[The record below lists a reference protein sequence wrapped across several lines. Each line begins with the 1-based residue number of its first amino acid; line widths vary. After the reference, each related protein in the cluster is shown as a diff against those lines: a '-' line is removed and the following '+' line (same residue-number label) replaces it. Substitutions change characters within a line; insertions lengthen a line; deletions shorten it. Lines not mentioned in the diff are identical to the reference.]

1 MIKRNRA
8 NGQHI
13 RNTYLCDNYYQLSE
27 QHLQKEEE
35 TAATETTCP
44 STSIM
49 MNILRLKLQ
58 FLKTQRKEEYD
69 VLREL
74 EDFFKVGEE
83 STRQQIPVPV
93 PPEQPKIPNMEE
105 HVRTDSWHAKTE
117 SEHYVNEWERKKSE
131 VKKIISSVDSSIEKK
146 AALFEA
152 SLDKKD
158 ATFSSIAL
166 AVKSKMKN
174 PSTLKEYIIFS
185 EILGKPKAL
194 RR

>member
-1 MIKRNRA
+1 M
-8 NGQHI
+8 
-13 RNTYLCDNYYQLSE
+13 DNIFEILIYVIIIISFLSSIFKKKK
-27 QHLQKEEE
+27 QQQQKPTAQQPQQEEFSQAE
-35 TAATETTCP
+35 VSVP
-44 STSIM
+44 
-49 MNILRLKLQ
+49 Q
-58 FLKTQRKEEYD
+58 TQPKEEYD
-69 VLREL
+69 VLKEL

-93 PPEQPKIPNMEE
+93 PPEQPKIPDMEE
-105 HVRTDSWHAKTE
+105 HIRTDPWHARTE
-117 SEHYVNEWERKKSE
+117 SEHYVDDWERKKSE

-146 AALFEA
+146 AALFES
-152 SLDKKD
+152 SLDKKE

>member
-1 MIKRNRA
+1 MDNIFEILIYVIIIISFLSSIFKKKK
-8 NGQHI
+8 QQQQKPPI
-13 RNTYLCDNYYQLSE
+13 RQSQTDEYNQAEVVSPQT
-27 QHLQKEEE
+27 QK
-35 TAATETTCP
+35 
-44 STSIM
+44 
-49 MNILRLKLQ
+49 
-58 FLKTQRKEEYD
+58 KEDYD
-69 VLREL
+69 ILREL

-83 STRQQIPVPV
+83 PTRQQIPVPI
-93 PPEQPKIPNMEE
+93 PPEKPKIPNMDE

-117 SEHYVNEWERKKSE
+117 SEHYVDEWERKKSE

-158 ATFSSIAL
+158 ATISSIAL

>member
-1 MIKRNRA
+1 MDNVFEILIYLIIIVSFLSSIFKKKR
-8 NGQHI
+8 Q
-13 RNTYLCDNYYQLSE
+13 Q
-27 QHLQKEEE
+27 QQQKPSIPQSQSDEYVQPEVVVPQ
-35 TAATETTCP
+35 TE
-44 STSIM
+44 
-49 MNILRLKLQ
+49 K
-58 FLKTQRKEEYD
+58 KEDYD
-69 VLREL
+69 ILREL

-83 STRQQIPVPV
+83 PGRQQIPVPV
-93 PPEQPKIPNMEE
+93 PQELPKKMTPIEE
-105 HVRTDSWHAKTE
+105 HNRTESWQTPTK
-117 SEHYVNEWERKKSE
+117 SEHYVDEWEQKKSE

-146 AALFEA
+146 AAMFEA

-158 ATFSSIAL
+158 TTYSSIAL

>member
-1 MIKRNRA
+1 MDNIFEILIYVIIIISFLSSIFKKKKQQQQKRTDQQPQSDEYSQA
-8 NGQHI
+8 EVAVPQ
-13 RNTYLCDNYYQLSE
+13 
-27 QHLQKEEE
+27 
-35 TAATETTCP
+35 
-44 STSIM
+44 
-49 MNILRLKLQ
+49 
-58 FLKTQRKEEYD
+58 TQPKEEYD
-69 VLREL
+69 VLKEL

-83 STRQQIPVPV
+83 PTRQQIPVPV
-93 PPEQPKIPNMEE
+93 PPEQQKIPDMEE
-105 HVRTDSWHAKTE
+105 HIRTDPWHARTE
-117 SEHYVNEWERKKSE
+117 SEHYVDDWERKKSE

-146 AALFEA
+146 AALFES
-152 SLDKKD
+152 SLEKKE

>member
-1 MIKRNRA
+1 M
-8 NGQHI
+8 
-13 RNTYLCDNYYQLSE
+13 DNIFEILIYVIIIISFLSSIFKKKK
-27 QHLQKEEE
+27 QQQQKP
-35 TAATETTCP
+35 TAQQPQSDEYSQAEVAVP
-44 STSIM
+44 
-49 MNILRLKLQ
+49 Q
-58 FLKTQRKEEYD
+58 AQPKEEYD
-69 VLREL
+69 VLKEL

-83 STRQQIPVPV
+83 PTRQQIPVPV
-93 PPEQPKIPNMEE
+93 PPEQPKIPDMEE
-105 HVRTDSWHAKTE
+105 HIRTDPWHARTE
-117 SEHYVNEWERKKSE
+117 SEHYVDDWERKKSE

-146 AALFEA
+146 AALFES
-152 SLDKKD
+152 SLDKKE

>member
-1 MIKRNRA
+1 M
-8 NGQHI
+8 
-13 RNTYLCDNYYQLSE
+13 DNVFEILIYVIIIISFLSSIFKKKK
-27 QHLQKEEE
+27 QQQQKP
-35 TAATETTCP
+35 TAQQPQSDEYSQAEVAVP
-44 STSIM
+44 
-49 MNILRLKLQ
+49 Q
-58 FLKTQRKEEYD
+58 AQPKEEYD
-69 VLREL
+69 VLKEL

-83 STRQQIPVPV
+83 PTRQQIPVPV
-93 PPEQPKIPNMEE
+93 PPKQPKIPDMEE
-105 HVRTDSWHAKTE
+105 HIRTDPWHARTE
-117 SEHYVNEWERKKSE
+117 SEHYVDDWERKKSE

-146 AALFEA
+146 AALFES
-152 SLDKKD
+152 SLDKKE

>member
-1 MIKRNRA
+1 M
-8 NGQHI
+8 
-13 RNTYLCDNYYQLSE
+13 DNVFEILIYVIIIISFLSSIFKKKK
-27 QHLQKEEE
+27 QQRQKPPAQQPQQEEYSQAE
-35 TAATETTCP
+35 VSVP
-44 STSIM
+44 
-49 MNILRLKLQ
+49 Q
-58 FLKTQRKEEYD
+58 TQPKEEYD
-69 VLREL
+69 VLKEL

-93 PPEQPKIPNMEE
+93 PPEQPTIPDMEE
-105 HVRTDSWHAKTE
+105 HIRTDPWHARTE
-117 SEHYVNEWERKKSE
+117 SEHYVDDWERKKSE

-146 AALFEA
+146 AALFES
-152 SLDKKD
+152 SLDKKE

-166 AVKSKMKN
+166 AVKSKMNN

>member
-1 MIKRNRA
+1 M
-8 NGQHI
+8 
-13 RNTYLCDNYYQLSE
+13 DNVFEILIYVIIIISFLSSIFKKKK
-27 QHLQKEEE
+27 QQKQKPPVQEVEYSQAE
-35 TAATETTCP
+35 VSVP
-44 STSIM
+44 
-49 MNILRLKLQ
+49 
-58 FLKTQRKEEYD
+58 KTQPKEEYD
-69 VLREL
+69 VLKEL
-74 EDFFKVGEE
+74 EDFFKVGDEP
-83 STRQQIPVPV
+83 TKQQIPVPV
-93 PPEQPKIPNMEE
+93 PPKQTKIPNMEE

-117 SEHYVNEWERKKSE
+117 SEHYVDEWERRKSE

-146 AALFEA
+146 AAMFEA

-158 ATFSSIAL
+158 TTFSSIAL